1 MTKPRVQPK
10 GHLLQEAC
18 PACATY
24 CDRFL
29 LASNLLPRFL
39 LHPLLLFLVLLCP
52 AAPPEALTSPGV
64 KVFMAALGAPAMLV
78 LSPSPALLSLEPDL
92 ASAVLSSSVVAPCL
106 GHCARSPGVS
116 SKEQQDGLAVSRVLP
131 PCWVRPQRTELGLGP
146 QLPPAPEA
154 FCW

>member
-1 MTKPRVQPK
+1 MAKSRVQPK
-10 GHLLQEAC
+10 RHLLWEAC

-52 AAPPEALTSPGV
+52 AAPAVALTSPGV
-64 KVFMAALGAPAMLV
+64 KVFMAACGAPAVLV

-92 ASAVLSSSVVAPCL
+92 ASTALSSSVVALCPQ
-106 GHCARSPGVS
+106 ARLACCFS
-116 SKEQQDGLAVSRVLP
+116 SLP
-131 PCWVRPQRTELGLGP
+131 PC
-146 QLPPAPEA
+146 
-154 FCW
+154 